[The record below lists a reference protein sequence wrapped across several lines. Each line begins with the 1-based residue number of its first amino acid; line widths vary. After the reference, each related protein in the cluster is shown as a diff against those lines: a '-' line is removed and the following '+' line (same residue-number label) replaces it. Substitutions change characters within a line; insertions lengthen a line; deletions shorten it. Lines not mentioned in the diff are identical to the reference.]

1 MMKTFDQA
9 IEQLKSAIKAD
20 YVRWT
25 TQGGKKEL
33 TGYFK
38 ESVDKFDDSFTVK
51 VGKKY
56 TKIIRDNG
64 VWGFIANEDFVSK
77 GKVFNKGDI
86 LKAAGWQAPALNQ
99 ARGNIFADD
108 YSVAWTGPH
117 YLK

>member
-1 MMKTFDQA
+1 MRKTFNEA
-9 IEQLKSAIKAD
+9 IEQLKVAIKQD
-20 YVRWT
+20 YINWT
-25 TQGGKKEL
+25 TQNGTKEL
-33 TGYFK
+33 SSYSK
-38 ESVDKFDDSFTVK
+38 DQIDNWDDLMKVK

-56 TKIIRDNG
+56 TKIIRENG